1 MADPKPI
8 ALTSVASNAYDG
20 PAPQPFVAVGG
31 IPASTAVAALTA
43 ITTADATDATTTQ
56 ALVNEVKAK
65 VNAIIAALTA

>member
-31 IPASTAVAALTA
+31 VPGAFDAAEITGYDAGETQTLKSVSGVLTWV
-43 ITTADATDATTTQ
+43 TDTP
-56 ALVNEVKAK
+56 E
-65 VNAIIAALTA
+65 